1 MSRADFFPSLPLR
14 DIVIFPG
21 MIIPL
26 FVGRDK
32 SIRAL
37 NEVMKTNKKI
47 ILLTQKNA
55 EIDDP
60 VEEDLYSVGCE
71 SKILQLLKL
80 PDGTVKVLVE
90 GIDRIK
96 IIETKNEKEI
106 FMCSMEVVKD
116 KIDSK
121 EDLLSL
127 SIAIIRKLEKLTN
140 LNKKISTELFT
151 NLKEQK
157 NPSKIADLI
166 AGQLNI
172 SIFEKQK
179 LLETID
185 LKSRLEKLMNHINNE
200 INVIGVEKRIRGR
213 VKTQMEK
220 TQREYY
226 LNEQMK
232 AIQRELGDI
241 EDGKDE
247 ITNLQK
253 AIIKAKMSKEASTK
267 CLSELK
273 KLKSMSPMS
282 AEATVVRNYLDWMV
296 ELPWNNKDKK
306 LDINIKQA
314 KEILDQDHYGL
325 DKVKERILEYLAV
338 QKRVGKVKGTILC
351 FVGPPGVGKT
361 SLGKSIA
368 RATGRKFVRISLGGI
383 RDEAEIRGHRRTY
396 IGSLPGKIIQQM
408 KKAGTKNPL
417 FLLDEIDKVGTDY
430 RGDPSS
436 ALLEALDPEQNA
448 AFNDH
453 YLEVDYDLSDVMFV
467 TTANT
472 LNILPSLLDRLE
484 VIRIPGYTE
493 DEKINIANNYLIPK
507 QIKNNGL
514 KDEEWN
520 LDQDAL
526 KDIIQSYTKEAGVRN
541 LEREISKLARKTV
554 KNILT
559 NEAKSEINSKNL
571 SDYLGVKKFKYGE
584 IEPDNKIGV
593 ATGLAWTEFG
603 GEILK
608 IESAIMPGKGKMQIT
623 GKLGDVKQES
633 VKAAKSYVRSKSLEF
648 GIIPPIFERKDF
660 HVHVPEGAT
669 PKDGPSAG
677 IAMVTAI
684 VSSITGI
691 PVDKNIECFD
701 VFNLKPRKDIFYAM
715 SHGVNRAT
723 LKKGK
728 SDSRI
733 YFLNSLIKKINGIN
747 YDFYGFENKEPIWGD
762 NFYNALTNSKM
773 GLNLSRGLP
782 TKYYSSNRIASLM
795 GNGLL
800 TFIDKKT
807 QLGDIFKK
815 NEIISYENLDDLANK
830 INFYKN
836 NDYKEKKLRR
846 MEKINTLKY
855 SMKLKFQNI
864 L

>member
-1 MSRADFFPSLPLR
+1 MNKSDFFPTLPLR
-14 DIVIFPG
+14 DIVVFPK
-21 MIIPL
+21 MIVPL

-32 SIRAL
+32 SIKAL

-47 ILLTQKNA
+47 VLITQKNA
-55 EIDDP
+55 EKDDP
-60 VEEDLYSVGCE
+60 TEKDLYSFGCE
-71 SKILQLLKL
+71 CKVLQLLQL

-90 GIDRIK
+90 GLDRVK
-96 IIETKNEKEI
+96 IIECRNDKDYLSSSTEI
-106 FMCSMEVVKD
+106 IKD
-116 KIDSK
+116 KIDSPQ
-121 EDLLSL
+121 ENILALST
-127 SIAIIRKLEKLTN
+127 AIIRKLEKVIN
-140 LNKKISTELFT
+140 VNKKISFELT
-151 NLKEQK
+151 ANIKHQS
-157 NPSKIADLI
+157 NPSIIADHI

-179 LLETID
+179 LLEMIN
-185 LKSRLEKLMNHINNE
+185 LKMRLEKLMEHINNE
-200 INVIGVEKRIRGR
+200 MNVISVEKRIRGR
-213 VKTQMEK
+213 VKNQMEK

-232 AIQRELGDI
+232 AIQRELGEI
-241 EDGKDE
+241 EDGGDE
-247 ITNLQK
+247 TGQLQK
-253 AIIKAKMSKEASTK
+253 SIIKAKMTKEATKK

-273 KLKSMSPMS
+273 KLKSMSSMS
-282 AEATVVRNYLDWMV
+282 AEATVVRNYLDWMI
-296 ELPWNNKDKK
+296 ELPWNSKENQLGKV
-306 LDINIKQA
+306 NIDEA
-314 KEILDQDHYGL
+314 KRILDEDHYGL

-338 QKRVGKVKGTILC
+338 QKRVGKIKGAIICL
-351 FVGPPGVGKT
+351 VGPPGVGKT

-368 RATGRKFVRISLGGI
+368 RATGRKFVRMSLGGI

-436 ALLEALDPEQNA
+436 ALLEALDPEQNVT
-448 AFNDH
+448 FNDH

-472 LNILPSLLDRLE
+472 LNILPALLDRLE

-520 LDQDAL
+520 LD
-526 KDIIQSYTKEAGVRN
+526 KSVMKEIIQNYTKEAGVRN

-554 KNILT
+554 KKIVT
-559 NEAKSEINSKNL
+559 NEAKKFEITSKNL
-571 SDYLGVKKFKYGE
+571 SDYLGVEKFKYDE
-584 IEPDNKIGV
+584 IESDNKIGV

-608 IESAIMPGKGKMQIT
+608 IESAMMPGKGRMQIT
-623 GKLGDVKQES
+623 GKLGDVMQES

-648 GIIPPIFERKDF
+648 GIIPPIFEKKDF

-677 IAMVTAI
+677 IAMVTSI

-691 PVDKNIECFD
+691 AVDKNT
-701 VFNLKPRKDIFYAM
+701 AM
-715 SHGVNRAT
+715 TGEVT
-723 LKKGK
+723 LRGHVLA
-728 SDSRI
+728 I
-733 YFLNSLIKKINGIN
+733 G
-747 YDFYGFENKEPIWGD
+747 
-762 NFYNALTNSKM
+762 
-773 GLNLSRGLP
+773 GL
-782 TKYYSSNRIASLM
+782 
-795 GNGLL
+795 
-800 TFIDKKT
+800 
-807 QLGDIFKK
+807 
-815 NEIISYENLDDLANK
+815 
-830 INFYKN
+830 
-836 NDYKEKKLRR
+836 KEKLLAAHRARIPRVIIPEDNKKDLV
-846 MEKINTLKY
+846 EIP
-855 SMKLKFQNI
+855 QNI
-864 L
+864 LNDLQIITVKTVDEVLKAALTKELKPIEWIEVESLPKSKSGEKPSTGSTH